1 MPTFSFTM
9 KTLSQEELSQ
19 LGLQLYSVGICEN
32 IREEHLDQLKD
43 SGEWLLAEDEI
54 IVADETEQKYL
65 YIIVE
70 GEVEI
75 FKFCAGSTPG
85 SDNERQVFSTLD
97 AGNCFGEMAFLSAG
111 VASANVSAR
120 GRAVIWR
127 MSHEMLLNYVEN
139 CKGGSQ
145 LVLNIA
151 ASLSGR
157 VQEGNRRLLDVTD
170 RMGAQILKM
179 KNEGQGNLD
188 EMEKTDWSYECLP
201 RMEASKR
208 KRFKTPTGCSIN
220 RVCGLLFGAW
230 KFFEKP
236 LEASGEPSV
245 SHSAPVTTKG
255 H

>member
-1 MPTFSFTM
+1 M
-9 KTLSQEELSQ
+9 KTLTQEELSQ

-179 KNEGQGNLD
+179 KNQGQGNLD
-188 EMEKTDWSYECLP
+188 EMEKELDGLMSAYHG
-201 RMEASKR
+201 MEASK
-208 KRFKTPTGCSIN
+208 KEEDLKPLLVAASIG
-220 RVCGLLFGAW
+220 VCGLLFGAW

-245 SHSAPVTTKG
+245 SHSAPVTSKG

>member
-1 MPTFSFTM
+1 
-9 KTLSQEELSQ
+9 
-19 LGLQLYSVGICEN
+19 
-32 IREEHLDQLKD
+32 
-43 SGEWLLAEDEI
+43 
-54 IVADETEQKYL
+54 
-65 YIIVE
+65 
-70 GEVEI
+70 
-75 FKFCAGSTPG
+75 
-85 SDNERQVFSTLD
+85 RQVFSTLD

-188 EMEKTDWSYECLP
+188 EMEKELDGLMSAYQG
-201 RMEASKR
+201 MEASK
-208 KRFKTPTGCSIN
+208 KEED
-220 RVCGLLFGAW
+220 L
-230 KFFEKP
+230 KP
-236 LEASGEPSV
+236 L
-245 SHSAPVTTKG
+245 
-255 H
+255 